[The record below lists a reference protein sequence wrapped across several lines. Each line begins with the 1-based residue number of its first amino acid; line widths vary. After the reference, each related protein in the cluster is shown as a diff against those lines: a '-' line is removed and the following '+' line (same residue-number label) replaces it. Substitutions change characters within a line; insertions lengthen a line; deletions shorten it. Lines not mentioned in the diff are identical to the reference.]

1 MEDIVREL
9 EEEGR
14 KIEKEFLRIVID
26 NIYNFL
32 EDECKFNNLYSL
44 MYLVGMVCSKRYQ
57 FMYNLDIFDE
67 GGEGVSYEKF

>member
-26 NIYNFL
+26 NIYDFL

-44 MYLVGMVCSKRYQ
+44 MYLVGMVCSKRY
-57 FMYNLDIFDE
+57 
-67 GGEGVSYEKF
+67 

>member
-1 MEDIVREL
+1 MVFKEFFVVCNFVKYSMEDIVREL

-26 NIYNFL
+26 NIYDFL

-44 MYLVGMVCSKRYQ
+44 MYLVGMVCSKRY
-57 FMYNLDIFDE
+57 
-67 GGEGVSYEKF
+67 